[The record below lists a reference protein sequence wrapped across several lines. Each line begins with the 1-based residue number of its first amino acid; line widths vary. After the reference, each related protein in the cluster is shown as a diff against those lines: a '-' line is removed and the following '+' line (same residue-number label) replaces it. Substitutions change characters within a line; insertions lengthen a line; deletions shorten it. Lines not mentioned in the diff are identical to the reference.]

1 MTISTYMSN
10 KSLFIVLAACVVL
23 LDSCAYKRLTYFQ
36 DMEPLTTYEF
46 NEAPDTR
53 IRKGDKIK
61 IYVTSSTP
69 ELTAPFNLSSTQSA
83 VDLATGI
90 VNLPENANSVTAAY
104 GTEYLVEKDGTIA
117 FPLLG
122 SIVADGKTLG
132 ELKDHITGL
141 IKSRGYVKD
150 PVVDAEFTNFKVTVL
165 GEMSTGIYYVSGS
178 TTVLE
183 MIARSRLNES
193 AIHEDIW
200 VIRQDGNRK
209 KVYSIDLTTKECFNS
224 PAFYLQQDDIL
235 YAKPRKNRLDSSVTQ
250 FTSYLALAMTAIST
264 VTMILV
270 WTGMSK

>member
-1 MTISTYMSN
+1 MSN

-46 NEAPDTR
+46 NDAPDTK

-69 ELTAPFNLSSTQSA
+69 ELTAPFNLSSAQPVVDISTGNVSLPAEANTSA
-83 VDLATGI
+83 G
-90 VNLPENANSVTAAY
+90 AY

-122 SIVADGKTLG
+122 SVVADGKTLG
-132 ELKDHITGL
+132 ELKDHIAGL

-165 GEMSTGIYYVSGS
+165 GELNPGIYYVSGS

-183 MIARSRLNES
+183 MLARSRVSDN
-193 AIHEDIW
+193 AINEDIW
-200 VIRQDGNRK
+200 VIRSDGNRK

-235 YAKPRKNRLDSSVTQ
+235 YAKPRKYRLDPSVTQ
-250 FTSYLALAMTAIST
+250 FTTYISLGMTAIST
-264 VTMILV
+264 VAMILV
-270 WTGMSK
+270 WTGLSKE